1 MEKGKRVKNMGGYV
15 ATIGMFDGVH
25 QGHQFVLQHVVQQA
39 QERGLQSLCITFD
52 HSPRQEQV
60 LTPLDEKLRLI
71 RQTGIGHIEV
81 LAFTPELKSLTA
93 RQFMEQVLKEHL
105 HVCVLLTGYD
115 NRFGYNRKEGF
126 DDYVRYGHELG
137 IEVIAL
143 PPLPQHPS
151 NTQHPSPITQ
161 VSSSVIRQLL
171 TEGQVEEAAACMG
184 HSYTITGHVTHGE
197 HVGTGMGYPTANLVA
212 DDPSQLIPASG
223 VYAVY
228 VFPNTQRPS
237 PDTQPS
243 PNTQCPL
250 PYKGMMNIGTRPTF
264 GKHPQTLEVHLLHY
278 HGDLYDQQL
287 SVSFVSRLRE
297 ERRFENAETLK
308 EQIKQ
313 DAIKAEQV
321 L

>member
-1 MEKGKRVKNMGGYV
+1 MV

-39 QERGLQSLCITFD
+39 RERGLQSLCITFD

-71 RQTGIGHIEV
+71 RQTGIDHIQV

-93 RQFMEQVLKEHL
+93 REFMEQVLKAQL
-105 HVCVLLTGYD
+105 HVSVLLTGYD
-115 NRFGYNRKEGF
+115 NRFGHNRKEGF

-137 IEVIAL
+137 IEVVAL
-143 PPLPQHPS
+143 PPL
-151 NTQHPSPITQ
+151 TQHPSSITQ
-161 VSSSVIRQLL
+161 VSSSAIRQLL
-171 TEGQVEEAAACMG
+171 TEGQVEEAAVCMG
-184 HSYTITGHVTHGE
+184 HHYTITGHVTHGE

-228 VFPNTQRPS
+228 VS
-237 PDTQPS
+237 PAPHH
-243 PNTQCPL
+243 PL

-264 GKHPQTLEVHLLHY
+264 GEHPQTLEVHLLHY
-278 HGDLYDQQL
+278 QGDLYDQQL

-297 ERRFENAETLK
+297 ERRFDNTETLK